1 MRIGVVRRGYS
12 RTGGAEA
19 YLRRFADGLCAAGHE
34 VVLFTEKWPA
44 AEWSHAHVA
53 IGSRSPRGFA
63 SRLRKRTAGTR
74 CDLLFSLERLWTC
87 DVYRAGDGVHA
98 AWLERRARYEP
109 FWKPLLRHW
118 NTKHREILALEKHL
132 FSPLGARM
140 VIANSQMVK
149 GEIERH
155 FGYPAAAIHVVHNGV
170 PPFTA
175 PEGARERLRRKLRL
189 DEQDYVVL
197 FAGSGWERKGLRFAI
212 DAVNAAGL
220 PRLKLLVA
228 GRGQTGSQPRSS
240 SVRYLGPVQDMASCL
255 AAADAFILP
264 TIYDA
269 FSNACLEALAAGLPV
284 ITTVHNGFSEIIESG
299 VEGAIVEKADDISA
313 LATAIQSW
321 EDPGRRALI
330 RPRLIELGARF
341 SIEENVKQ
349 TLALIAKAI

>member
-19 YLRRFADGLCAAGHE
+19 YLRRFADGLFVAGHE
-34 VVLFTEKWPA
+34 VVLFTEKWPS
-44 AEWSHAHVA
+44 AEWPHARVGIDSH
-53 IGSRSPRGFA
+53 SPRSFA
-63 SRLRKRTAGTR
+63 DSVRRRTAGMR
-74 CDLLFSLERLWTC
+74 CDLLFSLERLWQC
-87 DVYRAGDGVHA
+87 EVYRAGDGVHA

-109 FWKPLLRHW
+109 FWKPWLRRW
-118 NTKHREILALEKHL
+118 NAKHREMLALEKRL

-155 FGYPAAAIHVVHNGV
+155 FGYPASGIHVVHNGV

-189 DEQDYVVL
+189 DEEDYAVL

-212 DAVNAAGL
+212 QAVNAAGL

-228 GRGQTGSQPRSS
+228 GRGRPGSQPPSAA
-240 SVRYLGPVQDMASCL
+240 VRYLGAVQDMASCF

-264 TIYDA
+264 TIYEP

-284 ITTVHNGFSEIIESG
+284 ITTIHNGFSEIIESG
-299 VEGAIVEKADDISA
+299 VEGEIVQGADDIPA
-313 LATAIQSW
+313 LTAAIRSW
-321 EDPGRRALI
+321 EDPDRRALI
-330 RPRLIELGARF
+330 RPRLMELGAQL

>member
-19 YLRRFADGLCAAGHE
+19 YLRRFADGLSAAGHE
-34 VVLFTEKWPA
+34 VVLFTETWPA
-44 AEWSHAHVA
+44 AEWPHALA
-53 IGSRSPRGFA
+53 GIGTHSPRGFA
-63 SRLRKRTAGTR
+63 DSLRKRTMER
-74 CDLLFSLERLWTC
+74 KCDLLFSLERLWTC

-98 AWLERRARYEP
+98 AWLERRAQYEP
-109 FWKPLLRHW
+109 IWKPWLRRW
-118 NTKHREILALEKHL
+118 NPKHREMLALEKHL

-155 FGYPAAAIHVVHNGV
+155 FGYPAAGIQVVRNGV
-170 PPFTA
+170 PPFGA
-175 PEGARERLRRKLRL
+175 PEGAREQSRRKLEL
-189 DEQDYVVL
+189 NDEDYAVL

-212 DAVNAAGL
+212 QAVNAARL

-228 GRGQTGSQPRSS
+228 GRGRPASQPQSS
-240 SVRYLGPVQDMASCL
+240 AVRYLGPVRDMASCY

-264 TIYDA
+264 TMYEP

-299 VEGAIVEKADDISA
+299 VEGEIVKGADDISA
-313 LATAIQSW
+313 LATALRNW
-321 EDPGRRALI
+321 EDQERRALI
-330 RPRLIELGARF
+330 RPRLMELGGRF

-349 TLALIAKAI
+349 TLSLIAKTI